1 MPITTVNDARSKLM
15 QKQSPRTV
23 NRSKYDHNRKLECRK
38 TTEQGSRLRILRFG
52 FRHPIFPPHTPEME
66 TLSLSRDAHQ
76 SIVADIDSIHTKV
89 QLNTKCPGMYLLVSL
104 NKVRRRSTK
113 DALVRVT
120 EYLRQLN
127 ASQRRIVWTI
137 ERIPVVYDKGF
148 ARNRTEWEISAWN
161 AEDPLELLIQLEK

>member
-1 MPITTVNDARSKLM
+1 
-15 QKQSPRTV
+15 
-23 NRSKYDHNRKLECRK
+23 
-38 TTEQGSRLRILRFG
+38 
-52 FRHPIFPPHTPEME
+52 ME
-66 TLSLSRDAHQ
+66 TLSLSRDAYQ

-89 QLNTKCPGMYLLVSL
+89 QLNTKCPGMYLLASL
-104 NKVRRRSTK
+104 NKVRRRSTE

-137 ERIPVVYDKGF
+137 ERIPGVYDKGF

-161 AEDPLELLIQLEK
+161 AEDPLELLTQLEKWGIIENQLSLDEDE